1 MHIPRLLSAASALP
15 LLTGTALALTPTKD
29 SFNGKTIKKTRWDVE
44 NSSTK
49 AAFLPANG
57 KLNFTVAGKPT
68 DDDYSILTLKKV
80 RPSYNESW
88 EMTLD
93 VANTSST
100 KSTVGVGFQVFNAAD
115 PTDLVALEFFGKSGF
130 FGVFI
135 TDDEDDS
142 DQDLEKNPGVTKGSL
157 KISFDK
163 TSKLITLSYDKDGSA
178 NGFIWKKMG
187 TFSPTGTGGDRRG
200 NWNMNSQTGA
210 FGIELYGFAEESKVT
225 NGQASIDN
233 FVLKPVK

>member
-1 MHIPRLLSAASALP
+1 MYMTRILITASAMP
-15 LLTGTALALTPTKD
+15 LLGGTALALTPINDKFQGD
-29 SFNGKTIKKTRWDVE
+29 TINKIRWKVESSSKKT
-44 NSSTK
+44 
-49 AAFLPANG
+49 AFLPANG
-57 KLNFTVAGKPT
+57 KLDFTLAGKPT
-68 DDDYSILTLKKV
+68 DDDYSILKLKRI

-93 VANTSST
+93 VRNNTST
-100 KSTVGVGFQVFNAAD
+100 NSTVGVGFQVYNAQD

-142 DQDLEKNPGVTKGSL
+142 DQDIEKNPGVTKGSL

-163 TSKLITLSYDKDGSA
+163 TSKLITLSFDKDGPA
-178 NGFIWKKMG
+178 NGFTWKKLA

-200 NWNMNSQTGA
+200 NWNMNSETGR
-210 FGIELYGFAEESKVT
+210 FGIDLYAFAEDSKVVT
-225 NGQASIDN
+225 GQVSIDN
-233 FVLKPVK
+233 FTLKPVK

>member
-1 MHIPRLLSAASALP
+1 MHIPRILIAATALP
-15 LLTGTALALTPTKD
+15 LLSGTALALTPVKD
-29 SFNGKTIKKTRWDVE
+29 NFNGKTIKKAHWKVE
-44 NSSTK
+44 NSSK
-49 AAFLPANG
+49 QAAFLPANR

-68 DDDYSILTLKKV
+68 DDDYSILALKKV
-80 RPSYNESW
+80 RPSYNENW

-100 KSTVGVGFQVFNAAD
+100 SSTVGVGFQVFNAED
-115 PTDLVALEFFGKSGF
+115 PTDLVSLEFFGKSGF

-135 TDDEDDS
+135 TNDEDDS
-142 DQDLEKNPGVTKGSL
+142 DQDIEKNPGVTKGSL

-178 NGFIWKKMG
+178 NGFIWKKMA

-200 NWNMNSQTGA
+200 NWNMNPQTGA
-210 FGIELYGFAEESKVT
+210 FGIELFAFAEESKVA

-233 FVLKPVK
+233 FTLKPVK